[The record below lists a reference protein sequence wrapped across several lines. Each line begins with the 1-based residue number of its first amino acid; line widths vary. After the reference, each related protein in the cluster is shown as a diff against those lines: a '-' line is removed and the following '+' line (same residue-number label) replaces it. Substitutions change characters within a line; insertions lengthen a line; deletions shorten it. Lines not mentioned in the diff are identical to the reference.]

1 MTLLKDL
8 IDIPEQVHRG
18 DFVLKLAEDVAKPD
32 KVLDTYVV
40 TDELVKCFD
49 QALGFVKNAV
59 LNRSSKATYLH
70 GSFGSGKSHFMAV
83 LHLILSGNTRA
94 RSIPE
99 LAGVIQKHNEWI
111 EGKKFLLVPYHMLG
125 SHDMESGVLGSYVSF
140 MANSHPNAPVPPV
153 YMSATIIDDARGE
166 LDNYGPEAFFKRL
179 NASVGGSGQDGSSQG
194 SGGGWGE
201 LASSWDAESFERAAA
216 ATPESEEHRRLVSD
230 LLSGVAKSHAEVV
243 SSRGGNFVRF
253 DIGLSYMS
261 RHAADLGYDAVLLF
275 LDELILWLI
284 SNSADQS
291 FVKREA
297 SKLTAL
303 VEAQSTDRPI
313 PLISF
318 VARQRDLRDVVGEG
332 VPGIER
338 GNLGDTLDFQQ
349 GRFETITLEDRNLPA
364 IAEKRILKCRDENA
378 KKELD
383 AAFAQTTKVRQ
394 AVMNA
399 LLTESGNQDSF
410 RKVYPFSP
418 ALVQTLVA
426 VSSVLQ
432 RERSALKLMLQL
444 LVDSRET
451 LSVGDL
457 VPVGDLFDVVQRG
470 DEAFSPEM
478 QVHFR
483 NAEQLYER
491 KLLPILE
498 QQHGKREVLDQLPAG
513 DPKRVAFRNDDR
525 LVKTLLLSALVPDVE
540 SLRGLTPERL
550 AALNHGTI
558 RTPIPGREG
567 QEVLRRLRHWAGTV
581 GEIRIGEEA
590 NPTISLQLSGV
601 DTENII
607 KQAEREDNQGN
618 RVRRVRQMLY
628 EQIGIADEEDLT
640 GEQVHEFTWRNTK
653 RTCSV
658 LFRNV
663 RDLPDASLEN
673 DDDHEWKLVID
684 FPFDEK
690 GHGPRSDIAQLQ
702 KFKQSH
708 ADGAKT
714 MCWLP
719 QFFSEDALKDLGRL
733 VILEHILKGERFSQY
748 ASELSPQDRQAAK
761 SLMDN
766 QKSILRTRVQN
777 HLDAAYGLDSISPG
791 SLDTT
796 HELDQSE
803 QFISLRN
810 GFDPQPPVAAN
821 LSDAMVHLL
830 DQALT
835 CEFPGAPI
843 FGEEMKSTNLKKVQA
858 VVEEAIASPDERALV
873 DKPLRSLVRGLA
885 NPLMLGELGHD
896 KTHFVIGQHWR
907 KHFLQKAE
915 TGSHIPVSS
924 LRQWIDQ
931 PRAMGLPKEAQNLI
945 ILTFASQTNR
955 TFFRHGGPWDV
966 SLASIP
972 DDCELREQSLP
983 TPDDW
988 DSAVE
993 RALEIFHV
1001 TSSSMRSANT
1011 VIALASAVK
1020 KTASQHKSDLASY
1033 RKALVERLGKL
1044 GLDVDSCDRA
1054 ATAGA
1059 TAAVTQATSD
1069 AAESDVI
1076 KTLVNASVKTSLS
1089 AMGECLTGSSKLL
1102 GVLDATN
1109 WEIFDAIAKL
1119 GSEHQSSAA
1128 PILAS
1133 MKQAIT
1139 SDQHAVA
1146 LGPALTEAQSQA
1158 LRLITQAAAAVKPN
1172 VTQTP
1177 PQTTTTLPPVTTPPP
1192 VKKKMVKQD
1201 TKSDMDLA
1209 ATQSLLDELKSDV
1222 KSGQSIRLNVSWII
1236 EE

>member
-18 DFVLKLAEDVAKPD
+18 DFVLKLAEDVAQPD
-32 KVLDTYVV
+32 KVLDQYVV
-40 TDELVKCFD
+40 TDQLVKCFD
-49 QALGFVKNAV
+49 QALGFVRNAV
-59 LNRSSKATYLH
+59 SNRSSKATYLH

-83 LHLILSGNTRA
+83 LHLILSGNARA
-94 RSIPE
+94 RAIPE
-99 LAGVIQKHNEWI
+99 LAGVIQKHNEWM

-140 MANSHPNAPVPPV
+140 MAASHPDAPIPPV
-153 YMSATIIDDARGE
+153 YMSATIIEDARRERDSYGE
-166 LDNYGPEAFFKRL
+166 EAFFKRL
-179 NASVGGSGQDGSSQG
+179 NAAVGSGGT
-194 SGGGWGE
+194 GGWGE
-201 LASSWDAESFERAAA
+201 LESTWDAESFERAASA
-216 ATPESEEHRRLVSD
+216 VPDSEEHRRLVSD
-230 LLSGVAKSHAEVV
+230 LLGSVATSHAEVV

-261 RHAADLGYDAVLLF
+261 QHAANLGYDAVLLF

-364 IAEKRILKCRDENA
+364 IAEKRILKCRDEGA
-378 KKELD
+378 RKELD

-394 AVMNA
+394 SVMNA
-399 LLTESGNQDSF
+399 LLTEEGNADSF

-444 LVDSRET
+444 LVDGRET
-451 LSVGDL
+451 LKVGDL

-498 QQHGKREVLDQLPAG
+498 QQHGRRETLDALPVD

-590 NPTISLQLSGV
+590 NPTISVQLSGV
-601 DTENII
+601 DTESII

-618 RVRRVRQMLY
+618 RVRRVRQMLF
-628 EQIGIADEEDLT
+628 EQIGIQ
-640 GEQVHEFTWRNTK
+640 GEGEFEQYHEFTWRNTK

-658 LFRNV
+658 LFRNI
-663 RDLPDASLEN
+663 RELPDASLEN
-673 DDDHEWKLVID
+673 DNENDWKLVID
-684 FPFDEK
+684 FPFDEP

-702 KFKQSH
+702 KFSQSH
-708 ADGAKT
+708 PAGAKT
-714 MCWLP
+714 ICWLP
-719 QFFSEDALKDLGRL
+719 QFFSDDARKDLGRF
-733 VILEHILKGERFSQY
+733 VILEHILAGERFAQY

-761 SLMDN
+761 SLMEN
-766 QKSILRTRVQN
+766 QRSILRTRVQN
-777 HLDAAYGLDSISPG
+777 HLDAAYGLESISTG

-796 HELDQSE
+796 HELDQNE
-803 QFISLRN
+803 QFVSLRN

-821 LSDAMVHLL
+821 LADAMVHLL
-830 DQALT
+830 DQALAS
-835 CEFPGAPI
+835 EYPGAPE
-843 FGEEMKSTNLKKVQA
+843 FGEEVKATHLRKVQA
-858 VVEEAIASPDERALV
+858 VVEEAIASPEERALV

-885 NPLMLGELGHD
+885 NPLLLGDLGHD

-907 KHFLQKAE
+907 KHFLQKADS
-915 TGSHIPVSS
+915 GDHIPVSS
-924 LRQWIDQ
+924 LRRWINE
-931 PRAMGLPKEAQNLI
+931 PRAMGLPKEAENLI
-945 ILTFASQTNR
+945 ILAFAAQTNR

-966 SLASIP
+966 TLTSIP
-972 DDCELREQSLP
+972 DDCELREQRLP
-983 TPDDW
+983 TESEW
-988 DSAVE
+988 ETAVT

-1001 TSSSMRSANT
+1001 TSSPLRSAST
-1011 VIALASAVK
+1011 VVTLANAAKKVAVEQRANVANYRKQLIDRMSKLGIQTDTSDRASTATATGILTQALAD
-1020 KTASQHKSDLASY
+1020 AS
-1033 RKALVERLGKL
+1033 EG
-1044 GLDVDSCDRA
+1044 
-1054 ATAGA
+1054 
-1059 TAAVTQATSD
+1059 
-1069 AAESDVI
+1069 DVI
-1076 KTLVNASVKTSLS
+1076 KTLAEAKVETTAS
-1089 AMGECLTGSSKLL
+1089 AMGECLTKSSQLQGTL
-1102 GVLDATN
+1102 SGTN

-1119 GSEHQSSAA
+1119 GAEHQTRAEE
-1128 PILAS
+1128 ILTS
-1133 MKQAIT
+1133 MRNAI
-1139 SDQHAVA
+1139 SCDEHVVA
-1146 LGPALTEAQSQA
+1146 LGPALTGAQSQA
-1158 LRLITQAAAAVKPN
+1158 LRLITDAAAPSTPN
-1172 VTQTP
+1172 EVSAP
-1177 PQTTTTLPPVTTPPP
+1177 PKAPKKLPPVTIPPSA
-1192 VKKKMVKQD
+1192 KKRVVQQD
-1201 TKSDMDLA
+1201 TEADLDLE
-1209 ATQSLLDELKSDV
+1209 ATRSLIQRLEGELKSD
-1222 KSGQSIRLNVSWII
+1222 QSIRLSVSWII

>member
-8 IDIPEQVHRG
+8 IDIPERVHRD
-18 DFVLKLAEDVAKPD
+18 DFVLKLAEDVTRPD
-32 KVLDTYVV
+32 KVLDSYVV

-49 QALGFVKNAV
+49 QALGFVRNA
-59 LNRSSKATYLH
+59 LANRSSKATYLH

-83 LHLILSGNTRA
+83 LHLILSGNARA
-94 RSIPE
+94 RGIPE
-99 LAGVIQKHNEWI
+99 LAGVIQKHNAWI
-111 EGKKFLLVPYHMLG
+111 EGKRFLLVPYHMLG
-125 SHDMESGVLGSYVSF
+125 SHDMESGVLGNYVTF
-140 MANSHPNAPVPPV
+140 MARTHPDAPVPPV
-153 YMSATIIDDARGE
+153 YMSATIIQDAVGE
-166 LDNYGPEAFFKRL
+166 RESYGEEAFFKRL
-179 NASVGGSGQDGSSQG
+179 NESVRSD
-194 SGGGWGE
+194 WGD
-201 LASSWDAESFERAAA
+201 LASIWDAASFDRAAA
-216 ATPESEEHRRLVSD
+216 AAPQSEEHRRLVSD
-230 LLSGVAKSHAEVV
+230 LLGGVAKSHAEVI

-261 RHAADLGYDAVLLF
+261 QHAADLGYDAVLLF

-364 IAEKRILKCRDENA
+364 IAARRILQPRDENA
-378 KKELD
+378 RKELD
-383 AAFAQTTKVRQ
+383 AAFQQTTKVRQ
-394 AVMNA
+394 SVMNA
-399 LLTESGNQDSF
+399 LLTETGSADAF

-451 LSVGDL
+451 LAVGDL

-478 QVHFR
+478 QIHFR

-498 QQHGKREVLDQLPAG
+498 QHHGRREAIEKLPVD
-513 DPKRVAFRNDDR
+513 DPKRVAFKNDDR

-567 QEVLRRLRHWAGTV
+567 QEVLRRLRYWAGTV

-590 NPTISLQLSGV
+590 NPVISVQLSGV
-601 DTENII
+601 DTESIL

-618 RVRRVRQMLY
+618 RLRRIRQMLF
-628 EQIGIADEEDLT
+628 EQIGIADEENLT
-640 GEQVHEFTWRNTK
+640 GEQYHEFTWRNTK
-653 RTCSV
+653 RACTV
-658 LFRNV
+658 LFRNI
-663 RDLPDASLEN
+663 RELPDASLEN
-673 DDDHEWKLVID
+673 DADHEWKLVID
-684 FPFDEK
+684 FPFDDP

-702 KFKQSH
+702 KFAQSH
-708 ADGAKT
+708 PGGAKT
-714 MCWLP
+714 ICWLP
-719 QFFSEDALKDLGRL
+719 QFFSEDARKDLGRF
-733 VILEHILKGERFSQY
+733 VILDHILTGERFSQY

-761 SLMDN
+761 SLMEN
-766 QKSILRTRVQN
+766 QRSILRTRVQN
-777 HLDAAYGLDSISPG
+777 HLDAAYGLESISPG

-796 HELDQSE
+796 HELDQNE
-803 QFISLRN
+803 QFVSLRN

-821 LSDAMVHLL
+821 LADAMRHLL
-830 DQALT
+830 DQALAN
-835 CEFPGAPI
+835 EFPGAPV
-843 FGEEMKSTNLKKVQA
+843 FGEEVRTSHLRKVQA

-885 NPLMLGELGHD
+885 NPLLLGDLGHD
-896 KTHFVIGQHWR
+896 KTHFVIGHHWR
-907 KHFLQKAE
+907 RCFLQKADKDA
-915 TGSHIPVSS
+915 HIPVSS
-924 LRQWIDQ
+924 LRAWINQ
-931 PRAMGLPKEAQNLI
+931 PRAMGLPKEAENLI

-955 TFFRHGGPWDV
+955 TFFRHGGPWEV
-966 SLASIP
+966 TLASIP
-972 DDCELREQSLP
+972 DDCELRQQDLP
-983 TPDDW
+983 TQADW
-988 DSAVE
+988 ETAVS

-1001 TSSSMRSANT
+1001 TSSSLRSAGT
-1011 VIALASAVK
+1011 VIALSSAVK
-1020 KTASQHKSDLASY
+1020 KVATEHQPQIANYRKELVSRLAGLGLNVDSSERASTANATAALVHAVAAASDGNVI
-1033 RKALVERLGKL
+1033 KALVESK
-1044 GLDVDSCDRA
+1044 VE
-1054 ATAGA
+1054 
-1059 TAAVTQATSD
+1059 TS
-1069 AAESDVI
+1069 
-1076 KTLVNASVKTSLS
+1076 TN
-1089 AMGECLTGSSKLL
+1089 AMGECLTKASQLFGTLI
-1102 GVLDATN
+1102 ATN
-1109 WEIFDAIAKL
+1109 WEIFDAIAGL
-1119 GSEHQSSAA
+1119 GAEHQDRAA
-1128 PILAS
+1128 KILKA
-1133 MKQAIT
+1133 MRE
-1139 SDQHAVA
+1139 AVSTDEHVIA
-1146 LGPALTEAQSQA
+1146 LGPALTVAGSQA
-1158 LRLITQAAAAVKPN
+1158 LRLITDAAAATRPVEPPTFPQ
-1172 VTQTP
+1172 VTPTA
-1177 PQTTTTLPPVTTPPP
+1177 PPVTTPPAA
-1192 VKKKMVKQD
+1192 KKRLVAQD
-1201 TKSDMDLA
+1201 TQADLDLA
-1209 ATQSLLDELKSDV
+1209 AARSLIDKIQSDAN
-1222 KSGQSIRLNVSWII
+1222 SGQTIRLSVSWII